1 MKRGDAMKSRS
12 LLYIFLLVLLAGN
25 LVASPV
31 INPVD
36 AQASQPKA
44 RITQVDVSQ
53 FPQVT
58 VYVSVTDDGGLPW
71 GVDPKTIRIY
81 ENDLLMEPLEISGE
95 GEIGPLTTML
105 VMDVSGSMNEAGKLQ
120 AAKEAA
126 LAYVDLLK
134 PGDQAGVMAFN
145 TKVQYSQPVTD
156 NLDLVRNAIRNLSA
170 DKDTA
175 FYDALIDAEEALASI
190 TGRKAIVV
198 LTDGLDNVS
207 QSNSVE
213 VLSGISDG
221 GLSIS
226 TIGLGDPEKQ
236 GINAGLDESGLI
248 QLAEQAGGVYA
259 YAEDAET
266 LKRIY
271 ENYGI
276 LLKSEYRIT
285 YETPSELRDGIRR
298 SLNVEIGEAGSG
310 DGIGSS
316 EYNPG
321 GVLPEVDTA
330 DAWGL
335 FGLLLAALGLLLV
348 VPVLIRML
356 IRKSET
362 KKEMQSMK
370 KASKSE
376 KRITLKEPPKINLK

>member
-1 MKRGDAMKSRS
+1 MKSRS

-362 KKEMQSMK
+362 KKEMPSMK
-370 KASKSE
+370 NTSKSE

>member
-362 KKEMQSMK
+362 KKEMPSMK
-370 KASKSE
+370 NTSKSE